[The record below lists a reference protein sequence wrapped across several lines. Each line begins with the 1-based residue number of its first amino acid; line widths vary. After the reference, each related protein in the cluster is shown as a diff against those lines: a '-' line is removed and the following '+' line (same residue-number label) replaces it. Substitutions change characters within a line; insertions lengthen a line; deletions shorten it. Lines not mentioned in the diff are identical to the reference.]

1 MLSRKKIILSILII
15 LVLCTLLVWKF
26 VINKKIDDYKNQK
39 PHYNLTSYE
48 LFKAIENYDS
58 TNVKK
63 YIDALIEVTGNI
75 KNINMEN
82 ENVTVEMGSDTSMN
96 TISFQMDTRH
106 LKELNNIKPYEEISI
121 KGICAGYEIDDELGL
136 GSTIYFKYSS
146 ITKLKNK

>member
-1 MLSRKKIILSILII
+1 MQSRKKIIISILAI
-15 LVLCTLLVWKF
+15 LICGTLFVWKF
-26 VINKKIDDYKNQK
+26 VVNKKIDDYKNQK
-39 PHYNLTSYE
+39 PKYNLTYTE
-48 LFKAIENYDS
+48 LFKTFEKCDS
-58 TNVKK
+58 ISIKK

-75 KNINMEN
+75 KNINIEN

-106 LKELNNIKPYEEISI
+106 IKELNNMKPYEEISI